1 MGKRRFRTGIFSA
14 AAMTLLILLLLAAVL
29 QSDMDSRPAG
39 GNGLFCWEKEVLT
52 DETESDTLWR
62 VMEQYNLREL
72 YQYIPSDLP
81 SEVLSS
87 FFAEAEEHRIKVYLL
102 TGDPTWARDET
113 GEALVNAVRQAA
125 SVRRRMGGSALKGVM
140 MDVEPYLLP
149 EWEEEAESLMD
160 SYVSAMKEA
169 RKQAE
174 EDDLFLY
181 ACIPYYY
188 DSEGLTS
195 YLNAL
200 MEQGCHGIAVMNYYR
215 ENETKHLRYEWQQ
228 AKRLNKPIVNVY
240 ELQAPGIHDL
250 SEINTYHETGME
262 GIEKSFR
269 NIQKSLSYDNLAFAV
284 HDYKALLEV
293 EDIE

>member
-1 MGKRRFRTGIFSA
+1 MGKRHFRTGILGA
-14 AAMTLLILLLLAAVL
+14 AAVALLILAAVL
-29 QSDMDSRPAG
+29 WSDMDSKSVGR
-39 GNGLFCWEKEVLT
+39 NGLFCWDKEFLN
-52 DETESDTLWR
+52 DRAQRDTLWR
-62 VMEQYNLREL
+62 AMEQYDLHEL
-72 YQYIPSDLP
+72 YQYIPADLP
-81 SEVLSS
+81 PKSLSS

-102 TGDPTWARDET
+102 TGDSTWARDET

-215 ENETKHLRYEWQQ
+215 ENETEHIRYEWQQ
-228 AKRLNKPIVNVY
+228 SKRLHKPIVNIY
-240 ELQAPGIHDL
+240 ELQRPGLHGL
-250 SEINTYHETGME
+250 KEINTYHESGMA
-262 GIEKSFR
+262 GIAKSFR
-269 NIQKSLSYDNLAFAV
+269 SIRKSLPYDYLTFAV
-284 HDYKALLEV
+284 HDYNSLLEV

>member
-1 MGKRRFRTGIFSA
+1 MGKRHFRAGILGA
-14 AAMTLLILLLLAAVL
+14 AAVTLLILAAVL
-29 QSDMDSRPAG
+29 WSDMDSKSVG
-39 GNGLFCWEKEVLT
+39 GNGLFCWDKEVLN
-52 DETESDTLWR
+52 DRAQRDTLWR

-160 SYVSAMKEA
+160 SYVSAMKAA

-188 DSEGLTS
+188 DSEGLTF

-250 SEINTYHETGME
+250 SEINTYHEAGMA

-269 NIQKSLSYDNLAFAV
+269 NIQKSLPYDNLAFAV

>member
-1 MGKRRFRTGIFSA
+1 MGKRHFRAGILGA
-14 AAMTLLILLLLAAVL
+14 AAVALLILAALLW
-29 QSDMDSRPAG
+29 SDMDSKSVG
-39 GNGLFCWEKEVLT
+39 GNGLFCWDKEVLN
-52 DETESDTLWR
+52 DRAQRDTLWHA
-62 VMEQYNLREL
+62 MEQYDLHEL
-72 YQYIPSDLP
+72 YQYIPADLP
-81 SEVLSS
+81 PKSLSS

-102 TGDPTWARDET
+102 TGDPAWARDGT
-113 GEALVNAVRQAA
+113 GEALVDAVRQAA
-125 SVRRRMGGSALKGVM
+125 SVRRQTGGDALKGVM
-140 MDVEPYLLP
+140 MDVEPHLLP
-149 EWEEEAESLMD
+149 EWEKDSGKLMD
-160 SYVSAMKEA
+160 SYVSAMKAA

-188 DSEGLTS
+188 DSEGLTF

-250 SEINTYHETGME
+250 SEINTYHESGMA
-262 GIEKSFR
+262 GIAKSFR
-269 NIQKSLSYDNLAFAV
+269 SIRKSLPYDYLTFAV
-284 HDYKALLEV
+284 HDYNSLLEV
-293 EDIE
+293 EGIE

>member
-1 MGKRRFRTGIFSA
+1 MGKRHFRAGILGA
-14 AAMTLLILLLLAAVL
+14 AAVTLIILAAVL
-29 QSDMDSRPAG
+29 WSDMDSKSAG
-39 GNGLFCWEKEVLT
+39 GNGLFCWDKEVLN
-52 DETESDTLWR
+52 DRAQRDTLWR
-62 VMEQYNLREL
+62 AMEQYDLHEL
-72 YQYIPSDLP
+72 YQYIPADLP
-81 SEVLSS
+81 PKSLSS
-87 FFAEAEEHRIKVYLL
+87 FFAEAEGHGIGVYLL
-102 TGDPTWARDET
+102 TGDPAWARDGT

-125 SVRRRMGGSALKGVM
+125 SVRRRTDGSTLKGVM

-160 SYVSAMKEA
+160 SYVSAMKAA

-228 AKRLNKPIVNVY
+228 AKRLNKPIVNIY
-240 ELQAPGIHDL
+240 ELQRPGLHGL
-250 SEINTYHETGME
+250 KEINTYHESGMA
-262 GIEKSFR
+262 GIAKSFR
-269 NIQKSLSYDNLAFAV
+269 SIRKSLPYDYLTFAV
-284 HDYKALLEV
+284 HDYNSLLEV
-293 EDIE
+293 EGIE

>member
-39 GNGLFCWEKEVLT
+39 GNGLFCWEKEVLN
-52 DETESDTLWR
+52 DRAQRDTLWHA
-62 VMEQYNLREL
+62 MEQYDLHEL
-72 YQYIPSDLP
+72 YQYIPADLP
-81 SEVLSS
+81 PKSLSS

-102 TGDPTWARDET
+102 TGDPAWARDGT
-113 GEALVNAVRQAA
+113 GEALVDAVRQAA
-125 SVRRRMGGSALKGVM
+125 SVRRQTGGDALKGVM
-140 MDVEPYLLP
+140 MDVEPHLLP
-149 EWEEEAESLMD
+149 EWEKDSGKLMD
-160 SYVSAMKEA
+160 SYVSAMKAA

-188 DSEGLTS
+188 DSEGLTF

-250 SEINTYHETGME
+250 SEINTYHESGMA
-262 GIEKSFR
+262 GIAKSFR
-269 NIQKSLSYDNLAFAV
+269 SIRKSLPYDYLTFAV
-284 HDYKALLEV
+284 HDYNSLLEV
-293 EDIE
+293 EGIE